1 MRSMKTEI
9 KKILGTGLSGGYGSS
24 NYGKTTRAGFA
35 LDSSDYSGP
44 EGRYHDEWAA
54 VQNGGG
60 QELVEITGGE
70 KATRVYAG
78 GSLAPELLQKLGL
91 TEADVSEKLTFFLR
105 KLGDKTRLDE
115 DVELVEGRWKYS
127 YKIMKSVKEI
137 PVIVG
142 EEEIR
147 FGDSLVFIHYLIY
160 SPVR

>member
-1 MRSMKTEI
+1 MNTKI
-9 KKILGTGLSGGYGSS
+9 KRILSTGLSGGYGSS
-24 NYGKTTRAGFA
+24 NYGKTTRAGFV
-35 LDSSDYSGP
+35 LDSSDYFGP

-78 GSLAPELLQKLGL
+78 GSLAPDLLQKIGL
-91 TEADVSEKLTFFLR
+91 TVDDVSKKLTFFLR

-115 DVELVEGRWKYS
+115 DVELVEGKWKYS
-127 YKIMKSVKEI
+127 YRIMKNIKEI

-147 FGDSLVFIHYLIY
+147 YEESLVFIHYLIN

>member
-1 MRSMKTEI
+1 MNTGI
-9 KKILGTGLSGGYGSS
+9 KRILSTGLSGGYGSS

-60 QELVEITGGE
+60 QELVEVPGGG

-91 TEADVSEKLTFFLR
+91 TEADVSEKLTYFLR

-115 DVELVEGRWKYS
+115 DIELVDGTWTYS
-127 YKIMKSVKEI
+127 YKVIKNVKEI

-147 FGDSLVFIHYLIY
+147 YDESLVFIHYLIN